1 MSETTTPAADVPSPH
16 KPARQSG
23 ATLTQAVVACVG
35 LVALLALGL
44 AWQSQQRLKQVEQEL
59 VRRQDS
65 SQSEA
70 NIARDQARQ
79 AQDLSRD
86 TAAKVALLDARLGE
100 VAVQREQL
108 EGLMQSMN
116 RSRDENVVGDIEAS
130 LRVAMQQ
137 STITGSAEP
146 LVAALRQADERLG
159 RYKQPR
165 LEGVRRAVTRDLERI
180 KAVSVV
186 DVSTLTI
193 KLDEVVRQVDDLPLL
208 AVAQPGQDPAD
219 ASRAAGAAAQHPTP
233 STPSTTASTT
243 PSTATKPAAP
253 RKAASGGAGASGLPA
268 GAAHAGADGEPG
280 WWSRLWD
287 QAGDRW
293 TTLSGDVW
301 REARGLLRVTRI
313 DHPEAALI
321 APEQSF
327 FLRENLKLR
336 LLNARLA
343 LLSRQFDTAQVDLRE
358 AQAMLDRYFDGRSRK
373 LTQTTELLRQVQG
386 QSRQVSVPR
395 PDDTLAALS
404 AVAR

>member
-1 MSETTTPAADVPSPH
+1 MSETNTPAADVSSPH
-16 KPARQSG
+16 KPVRQSG
-23 ATLTQAVVACVG
+23 ATLTQAVVAGVG

-86 TAAKVALLDARLGE
+86 TAAKVALLDARLAE

-137 STITGSAEP
+137 GTITGSAEP
-146 LVAALRQADERLG
+146 LVAALRQADERLA

-208 AVAQPGQDPAD
+208 AVAQPGREGAPPPQ
-219 ASRAAGAAAQHPTP
+219 ASASAAAVKPVAARRP
-233 STPSTTASTT
+233 AS
-243 PSTATKPAAP
+243 S
-253 RKAASGGAGASGLPA
+253 ASSVSLA
-268 GAAHAGADGEPG
+268 ADGEPG

-287 QAGDRW
+287 QAGERW
-293 TTLSGDVW
+293 THLSGEVW

-321 APEQSF
+321 APEQAF

-358 AQAMLDRYFDGRSRK
+358 AQAMLDRYFDARSRQ
-373 LTQTTELLRQVQG
+373 LSQTVELLRQVQG

>member
-1 MSETTTPAADVPSPH
+1 VSETTTPAADVPSPH
-16 KPARQSG
+16 KPARHSG
-23 ATLTQAVVACVG
+23 ATLTQAVVAGVG

-86 TAAKVALLDARLGE
+86 TAAKVALLDARLAE

-108 EGLMQSMN
+108 EALMQSMN
-116 RSRDENVVGDIEAS
+116 RSRDENVVGDVEAS

-137 STITGSAEP
+137 GTITGSAEP
-146 LVAALRQADERLG
+146 LVAALRQADERLA

-193 KLDEVVRQVDDLPLL
+193 KLDEVVRQIDDLPLL
-208 AVAQPGQDPAD
+208 AVAQPGRDQPA
-219 ASRAAGAAAQHPTP
+219 APQAAAAHPA
-233 STPSTTASTT
+233 TA
-243 PSTATKPAAP
+243 PAKTAGP
-253 RKAASGGAGASGLPA
+253 RKAAPSTP
-268 GAAHAGADGEPG
+268 AHAASDGEPG
-280 WWSRLWD
+280 WWERLWD
-287 QAGDRW
+287 QAGERW
-293 TTLSGDVW
+293 GTLSGDVW

-321 APEQSF
+321 APEQAF

-358 AQAMLDRYFDGRSRK
+358 AQAMLDRYFDARSRK
-373 LTQTTELLRQVQG
+373 LSLTVELLRQVQG
-386 QSRQVSVPR
+386 QARQVSVPR

>member
-1 MSETTTPAADVPSPH
+1 VSETNTPAADVSSPH
-16 KPARQSG
+16 KPVRQSG
-23 ATLTQAVVACVG
+23 ATLTQAVVAGVG

-86 TAAKVALLDARLGE
+86 TAAKVALLDARLAE

-137 STITGSAEP
+137 GTITGSAEP
-146 LVAALRQADERLG
+146 LVAALRQADERLA

-208 AVAQPGQDPAD
+208 AVAQPGREGGPPPQ
-219 ASRAAGAAAQHPTP
+219 ASASAAAVKPVAARRP
-233 STPSTTASTT
+233 AS
-243 PSTATKPAAP
+243 SASLAA
-253 RKAASGGAGASGLPA
+253 
-268 GAAHAGADGEPG
+268 ADGEPG

-287 QAGDRW
+287 QAGERW
-293 TTLSGDVW
+293 THLSGEVW

-321 APEQSF
+321 APEQAF

-358 AQAMLDRYFDGRSRK
+358 AQAMLDRYFDARSRK
-373 LTQTTELLRQVQG
+373 LSQTVELLRQVQG

>member
-108 EGLMQSMN
+108 DTLMQSMN
-116 RSRDENVVGDIEAS
+116 RSRDENVVGDIESS

-137 STITGSAEP
+137 STITGSVEP
-146 LVAALRQADERLG
+146 LVAALNQSDVRLA

-208 AVAQPGQDPAD
+208 AVAQPGQDPSG
-219 ASRAAGAAAQHPTP
+219 ASAAPATQHPTP
-233 STPSTTASTT
+233 AS
-243 PSTATKPAAP
+243 AGTKTAAP
-253 RKAASGGAGASGLPA
+253 RKPASAASAGASQA
-268 GAAHAGADGEPG
+268 GTDGETG
-280 WWSRLWD
+280 WWTHLWD

-293 TTLSGDVW
+293 TTLSGDIW

-313 DHPEAALI
+313 EHPEAALI
-321 APEQSF
+321 APEQAF

-358 AQAMLDRYFDGRSRK
+358 AQAMLERYFDARSRK

>member
-1 MSETTTPAADVPSPH
+1 MSETTTPAADVPSTH

-23 ATLTQAVVACVG
+23 ATLTQAVVAGVG

-86 TAAKVALLDARLGE
+86 TAAKVALLDARLAE

-108 EGLMQSMN
+108 ETLMQSMN

-208 AVAQPGQDPAD
+208 AVAQPGQDPAG
-219 ASRAAGAAAQHPTP
+219 AAATPAAQHPTP
-233 STPSTTASTT
+233 S
-243 PSTATKPAAP
+243 PAAVKTAAS
-253 RKAASGGAGASGLPA
+253 RKAASGASAGASQ
-268 GAAHAGADGEPG
+268 AAEDGEPG
-280 WWSRLWD
+280 WWTRLWD

-293 TTLSGDVW
+293 TTLSGDIW

-313 DHPEAALI
+313 EHPEAALI

-358 AQAMLDRYFDGRSRK
+358 AQAMLDRYFDARSRK

>member
-1 MSETTTPAADVPSPH
+1 VSETTTPAADVPSPN
-16 KPARQSG
+16 KSSPSGPSPRPG
-23 ATLTQAVVACVG
+23 ATLTQAGVFVIG
-35 LVALLALGL
+35 LVALLGLGL

-59 VRRQDS
+59 VRRQDT

-70 NIARDQARQ
+70 NLAREQARI

-86 TAAKVALLDARLGE
+86 TAAKVALLDARLAE

-108 EGLMQSMN
+108 ETLMQSVS
-116 RSRDENVVGDIEAS
+116 RSRDENVVGDIEGS

-137 STITGSAEP
+137 GVITGSAEP
-146 LVAALRQADERLG
+146 LVAALRQADDRLG

-165 LEGVRRAVTRDLERI
+165 LEGVRRAVARDLERV

-186 DVSTLTI
+186 DVSSLTV
-193 KLDEVVRQVDDLPLL
+193 KLDEVVRQIDDLPLL
-208 AVAQPGQDPAD
+208 AVAQPGRDPSGAPQVRPETA
-219 ASRAAGAAAQHPTP
+219 ASAPRGAAQA
-233 STPSTTASTT
+233 
-243 PSTATKPAAP
+243 
-253 RKAASGGAGASGLPA
+253 RKASGAGAQ
-268 GAAHAGADGEPG
+268 AAAASAAETG
-280 WWSRLWD
+280 WWSRVWD
-287 QAGDRW
+287 QAGERW

-313 DHPEAALI
+313 DHPEAALM
-321 APEQSF
+321 APEQAF

-373 LTQTTELLRQVQG
+373 LSTTVELLRQVQG
-386 QSRQVSVPR
+386 QSRQVTVPR

>member
-1 MSETTTPAADVPSPH
+1 VSETTTPAADVPSPH